1 MSDTP
6 QKFPIAMGDG
16 VQVLFAT
23 FAGDQQRGVKAL
35 GRLLVLLVRDD
46 SPDCPHGVR
55 LVTAPATNNAI
66 ARQCLTDRFL
76 VPQPASVAVI
86 AAATDMETYFRT
98 MKGK

>member
-1 MSDTP
+1 MSDVA
-6 QKFPIAMGDG
+6 KRFPIAMGDG

-55 LVTAPATNNAI
+55 LVTAPATNNAV
-66 ARQCLTDRFL
+66 ARQCLVDRFL
-76 VPQPASVAVI
+76 VAPSASVDVI
-86 AAATDMETYFRT
+86 AAASDMETYFRT
-98 MKGK
+98 MKGA